1 MVGPSLARWPDSP
14 IQMTP
19 GGDTERQIEGREGG
33 REKATRFIGQKIG
46 AEKHGHYE
54 TEPAHLPLQ
63 RWPPN
68 DELMIESACLSKS
81 LTPALWGKD

>member
-1 MVGPSLARWPDSP
+1 MDGPSLARSPDSP

-19 GGDTERQIEGREGG
+19 GGDTERQIEGREEGKRRLG
-33 REKATRFIGQKIG
+33 SWAKKIG

-63 RWPPN
+63 RGPQMMN
-68 DELMIESACLSKS
+68 
-81 LTPALWGKD
+81 